1 MIYEKMQSIFVHVT
15 FDPISIPD
23 HRCTRI
29 DQMKHKMPHL
39 YKSDIRSVVVLIRHQ
54 STRML

>member
-1 MIYEKMQSIFVHVT
+1 MQSIFVHVT

-29 DQMKHKMPHL
+29 DQMKHKTPHL